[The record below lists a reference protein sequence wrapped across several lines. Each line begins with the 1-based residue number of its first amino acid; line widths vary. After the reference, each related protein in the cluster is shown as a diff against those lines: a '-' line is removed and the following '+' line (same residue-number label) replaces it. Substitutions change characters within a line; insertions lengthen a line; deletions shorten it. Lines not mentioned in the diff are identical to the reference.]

1 MNLLS
6 RKNEYEADAFAHDLG
21 YNRDLKSA
29 LVKIHIENLG
39 NLIPDKWYSA
49 YHASHPS
56 LVERLQALSKLA
68 RKSD

>member
-1 MNLLS
+1 MNVLS
-6 RKNEYEADAFAHDLG
+6 RKNEYEADEFAHKLG
-21 YNRDLKSA
+21 YNQDLQRA

-56 LVERLQALSKLA
+56 LVERLQALAKHV